1 MIITFLGRSTTV
13 ANSDD
18 LGSSCCCNLWITL
31 YVLGGRNCSSRD
43 CFFAGADANALLTSN
58 WVSNTSCCVRSNCC
72 CGCITDK
79 SCSCKRL
86 LSASALHIGRTLF
99 NGFSKSVSSVSRSI
113 PIDTSPPSSSASRSF
128 SSTSF
133 FKGIRFSVISFSGVL
148 VISDPSGASAM
159 VFSRFSSSFFR
170 SSSSSLF
177 LFFSAS
183 SFSRSSVLT

>member
-31 YVLGGRNCSSRD
+31 YVLGGRNCSRRD
-43 CFFAGADANALLTSN
+43 CFFVDPDALLTSN
-58 WVSNTSCCVRSNCC
+58 WVSNTSCCVTSNC

-113 PIDTSPPSSSASRSF
+113 PIGTSPPSSSSAASRSF
-128 SSTSF
+128 STTSF

-148 VISDPSGASAM
+148 MISDPSGASAM
-159 VFSRFSSSFFR
+159 GFCHFSSSFFR